1 MKTKNRGNHAWVKY
15 VFASERPGLGP
26 ALQGMERAE
35 AWEDYYMGR
44 FSTLHHSS
52 DASCPIFNE
61 TRDFVWTKG
70 ELRSDGYVYG
80 VKEADGNYHY
90 ELRYNPAPDVI
101 RWVEEMDRNYIL
113 QLKREGKLLEKEP
126 IGDQEIKA
134 AEDTPADKD
143 GWGHRHQF
151 HDEIF
156 ATFAAARE
164 EVKQFGKELSEK
176 ERQAREAHERQLKG
190 FRDHGLLQLAKD
202 KNIDGIR
209 YLLSLS
215 GYDLRVNAVDDG
227 DRTALHHL
235 AMLGNLDLVKQLLTK
250 NPDVLLKDGLEKTAR
265 DYALKGEYADIAG
278 LLKRAGEAQSL
289 AVSPKPVQKPTPQPV
304 AGPAPRVDHAL
315 GTDGIARIS
324 FSISY
329 QELALVQ
336 PKIGGG
342 GFGDVYRGTWNFA
355 PVAVKVL
362 HQQHLSPDVQSEFQ
376 REASLM
382 VGLRHANIV
391 QLYGVCL
398 EPGHYG
404 MVMELMPKG
413 SLFDVLHNADERL
426 DWKIRWEIGMDVGQ
440 GLSVLH
446 AQGILHRDLKSLNV
460 LLDGNLRAKLTDFGL
475 SRVKTESAAST
486 KHQAAGTVRWMAP
499 ELFKRNAK
507 YTEGSDIYSYAMI
520 LWELASR
527 KTPYE
532 DAANEAVV
540 IQWIKDGET
549 ETIPADCPEIFGAV
563 TKSCWAMEPASR
575 PKAADAVTRL
585 GAGLR
590 QQGFFG
596 AGAGADPGASAP
608 AYDARTAKP
617 DASGMR
623 YS

>member
-1 MKTKNRGNHAWVKY
+1 MHFWLGRSGRSAARAGYIESRGNGDA
-15 VFASERPGLGP
+15 PGWFG
-26 ALQGMERAE
+26 AE
-35 AWEDYYMGR
+35 FPKVDQIPDQFFSWTAADGRRFPVQRDPKDKDY
-44 FSTLHHSS
+44 FL
-52 DASCPIFNE
+52 CPNE
-61 TRDFVWTKG
+61 VRYQK
-70 ELRSDGYVYG
+70 SDGYWY
-80 VKEADGNYHY
+80 AD
-90 ELRYNPAPDVI
+90 LRLDESPQMRACMERRDVEYI
-101 RWVEEMDRNYIL
+101 R
-113 QLKREGKLLEKEP
+113 QLRSEGKLLEKEP
-126 IGDQEIKA
+126 NVDAEIKA
-134 AEDTPADKD
+134 AEDTPAEKD

-156 ATFAAARE
+156 AAFADARE

-176 ERQAREAHERQLKG
+176 ERQG
-190 FRDHGLLQLAKD
+190 
-202 KNIDGIR
+202 
-209 YLLSLS
+209 
-215 GYDLRVNAVDDG
+215 
-227 DRTALHHL
+227 AL
-235 AMLGNLDLVKQLLTK
+235 G
-250 NPDVLLKDGLEKTAR
+250 
-265 DYALKGEYADIAG
+265 AG
-278 LLKRAGEAQSL
+278 
-289 AVSPKPVQKPTPQPV
+289 

-382 VGLRHANIV
+382 VGLRHPNII

-499 ELFKRNAK
+499 ELFKRTAK
-507 YTEGSDIYSYAMI
+507 YTEGSDIYSYGMI

-540 IQWIKDGET
+540 IQWIQNGET
-549 ETIPADCPEIFGAV
+549 EIIPTDCPEVFGAV
-563 TKSCWAMEPASR
+563 TKSCWAMEPTSR
-575 PKAADAVTRL
+575 PKAAEVVTRL

-608 AYDARTAKP
+608 AYDAKTAKP
-617 DASGMR
+617 DASVMR